1 MLCAPFQKYRS
12 LCPPDAPNDAF
23 YLQPPRSMTT
33 SCWYSRKP
41 LGHNTLSKTVSRLC
55 KAAGIEGYK
64 TNHSLRATS
73 TSQLYH
79 SDVDEQMVMERKGH
93 RSIEG
98 VRSYKRTSEGQ
109 REALSD
115 VLNRKAP
122 RIGDTSNTVPFSGT
136 FPQSTTPTTPQN
148 IKSNYTDA
156 GGLGISTPTFSN
168 CIVNFYLHPE
178 YNS

>member
-1 MLCAPFQKYRS
+1 
-12 LCPPDAPNDAF
+12 
-23 YLQPPRSMTT
+23 MTT

-41 LGHNTLSKTVSRLC
+41 LGHNTLSKTVTRIC

-73 TSQLYH
+73 TSRLYH
-79 SDVDEQMVMERKGH
+79 SGVDEQMVMERTGH

-122 RIGDTSNTVPFSGT
+122 RIGDTSNTVPSPGT
-136 FPQSTTPTTPQN
+136 FPQSTTPTTILNQT
-148 IKSNYTDA
+148 STQMQ
-156 GGLGISTPTFSN
+156 GLGISTPTFSN
-168 CIVNFYLHPE
+168 CTVNFYLHPE
-178 YNS
+178 YKS